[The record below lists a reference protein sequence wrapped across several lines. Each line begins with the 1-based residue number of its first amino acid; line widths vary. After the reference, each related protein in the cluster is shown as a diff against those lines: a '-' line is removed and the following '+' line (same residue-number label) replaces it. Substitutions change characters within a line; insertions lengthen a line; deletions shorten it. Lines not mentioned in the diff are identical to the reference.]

1 MASLTSDQRRTRLRS
16 RMQGKTW
23 PECELKTHPRRVPSH
38 WPKLDLFCS
47 RYFIQGMTIMDDQCF
62 SCMCWY
68 ADTIQE
74 QTCLGNMATRLMKVL
89 IIAKKMT
96 RNTRVLIHYQ
106 TNKFWKKP
114 SCFPYFI
121 VSIPLFVHRL
131 PYSASW
137 TIFHVRVIAKSGYI
151 YNEQIIVIAVFV
163 FKFYI

>member
-1 MASLTSDQRRTRLRS
+1 M
-16 RMQGKTW
+16 
-23 PECELKTHPRRVPSH
+23 
-38 WPKLDLFCS
+38 DLFWS
-47 RYFIQGMTIMDDQCF
+47 KYFIQDVIVMNDQCF

-89 IIAKKMT
+89 SIAKKMT
-96 RNTRVLIHYQ
+96 RNTRVLIYYQ
-106 TNKFWKKP
+106 TNKFRKKP

-163 FKFYI
+163 LSFIYSFSGPRLCKVNPCSAESLLKVQYICIFYHVSTLR